1 MGSSDVDSELDLR
14 GGQKRR
20 VKENS
25 HKETQNIEKTF
36 VTFVAISGYF
46 FYFFYSSSSSFF
58 SLPALPCLPFSFSA
72 RSAFFTSS
80 SLPSNSMI
88 AKSAP
93 SPFRFPSLMMRLYP
107 PFRSAKRGAML
118 SNTFFATAS
127 RRRYACS
134 WRRA

>member
-46 FYFFYSSSSSFF
+46 FYSSSSFF
-58 SLPALPCLPFSFSA
+58 SLPALPWLPFSFSA

-118 SNTFFATAS
+118 
-127 RRRYACS
+127 
-134 WRRA
+134 